1 VPSAFVKIQ
10 SIIVGSGG
18 AATIDFTSIPQ
29 TYTDLKIVISSR
41 VSYAT
46 SGDTPYIDFN
56 GLTTNRTGRALEGSG
71 SAVASLTLT
80 RQGFIASGSNA
91 ATGAFGS
98 TEIYIPSYTSTTK
111 NKSFSVDSITENNG
125 TTAYQWLVAGL
136 WSSTAAITRVT
147 LTPTSGSFVQYSTA
161 TLYGIKSS

>member
-1 VPSAFVKIQ
+1 MPSAFVKIQ

-111 NKSFSVDSITENNG
+111 NKSFSVVVGKMFVFSWKIISPVSSPSSI
-125 TTAYQWLVAGL
+125 Y
-136 WSSTAAITRVT
+136 IRVI
-147 LTPTSGSFVQYSTA
+147 PVSFNPCSI
-161 TLYGIKSS
+161 LL